1 MNTTSKTDL
10 TDVSFLIALKIDSKD
25 RINNLD
31 ITIEYL
37 QHHFDTEIIISEQSK
52 ESHIKGRYDC
62 KHIYTEVDEFFNRQK
77 GVNIAAKQSTKP
89 IIAHYDADVILT
101 PQQIIKAVE
110 TIRDGTLE
118 LASPYNGHFYD
129 VPKLFHK
136 EIAASHSTDCIDI
149 SQCNMFS
156 PRSVGG
162 VVFFNREIFWQ
173 CGGANENFKGLGY
186 EDDEIFER
194 FKKLKTKMGR
204 INKPLFHLTHERK
217 ETAYDHN
224 PFVKANGDEFLRIQ
238 NMTREQ
244 LLNEIETWEWS
255 KQ

>member
-1 MNTTSKTDL
+1 MSKTDL

-25 RINNLD
+25 RIDNLD

-52 ESHIKGRYDC
+52 KSLIKGRYNC
-62 KHIYTEVDEFFNRQK
+62 KHIFTEVDEFFNRQR
-77 GVNIAAKQSTKP
+77 GVNIAASQSTKP

-101 PQQIIKAVE
+101 PQQIVKAVE
-110 TIRDGTLE
+110 AIRSGTLE
-118 LASPYNGHFYD
+118 LASPYNGYFYD

-136 EIAASHSTDCIDI
+136 EIADSHSIDCIDI
-149 SQCNMFS
+149 SQCKMFS

-162 VVFFNREIFWQ
+162 VVFFNREVFWQ

-194 FKKLKTKMGR
+194 FKKLKIKMGR
-204 INKPLFHLTHERK
+204 VTKPLFHLTHVRT

-224 PFVKANGDEFLRIQ
+224 PFVNANRDEFTRIQ
-238 NMTREQ
+238 NMTQEQ
-244 LLNEIETWEWS
+244 LEQEI
-255 KQ
+255 KQWKWVNYA

>member
-1 MNTTSKTDL
+1 MSKTDL

-52 ESHIKGRYDC
+52 ESLIKGRYNC
-62 KHIYTEVDEFFNRQK
+62 KHIFTEVDEFFNRQR
-77 GVNIAAKQSTKP
+77 GVNIAASQSTNP

-101 PQQIIKAVE
+101 PQQIVKAVE
-110 TIRDGTLE
+110 AIRSGTLE
-118 LASPYNGHFYD
+118 LASPYNGYFYD

-136 EIAASHSTDCIDI
+136 EIADSHSIDCIDI
-149 SQCNMFS
+149 SQCKMFS

-162 VVFFNREIFWQ
+162 VVFFNRKVFWQ

-194 FKKLKTKMGR
+194 FKKLKIKMGR
-204 INKPLFHLTHERK
+204 VTKPLFHLTHVRT

-224 PFVKANGDEFLRIQ
+224 PFVNANRDEFLRIQ
-238 NMTREQ
+238 NMTQEQ
-244 LLNEIETWEWS
+244 LEQEIKQWEWVNYA
-255 KQ
+255 

>member
-1 MNTTSKTDL
+1 
-10 TDVSFLIALKIDSKD
+10 
-25 RINNLD
+25 
-31 ITIEYL
+31 
-37 QHHFDTEIIISEQSK
+37 
-52 ESHIKGRYDC
+52 
-62 KHIYTEVDEFFNRQK
+62 
-77 GVNIAAKQSTKP
+77 
-89 IIAHYDADVILT
+89 
-101 PQQIIKAVE
+101 
-110 TIRDGTLE
+110 
-118 LASPYNGHFYD
+118 
-129 VPKLFHK
+129 
-136 EIAASHSTDCIDI
+136 
-149 SQCNMFS
+149 MFS